1 MNEVLSMGGHA
12 AYVWPAYGIT
22 LALIVFNV
30 WAARRKLTNA
40 LIAARRSS
48 GSEQPR
54 NQPKVR
60 QLS

>member
-1 MNEVLSMGGHA
+1 MSEFLGMGGHG

-30 WAARRKLTNA
+30 WSARRKLARA
-40 LIAARRSS
+40 LGEARRSR
-48 GSEQPR
+48 GAEQPR
-54 NQPKVR
+54 SQPKVR

>member
-1 MNEVLSMGGHA
+1 MIEVLSMGGHA

-22 LALIVFNV
+22 LVLIVFNV
-30 WAARRKLTNA
+30 WAARRKLANA
-40 LIAARRSS
+40 LNEARRSTAA
-48 GSEQPR
+48 EQPR

>member
-1 MNEVLSMGGHA
+1 VIEVLNMGGHA

-30 WAARRKLTNA
+30 WAARRKLANA
-40 LIAARRSS
+40 LTAARRSS
-48 GSEQPR
+48 GTEQPR